1 MNIKV
6 EISRPHY
13 HPSHATAAELSLTK
27 KRDLSVPP
35 HWVANE
41 RRIHPGT
48 GHSYA
53 IVMPPRDHELYE
65 VRQPVHIHCDI
76 NTFKELFGTTEIK
89 RDTQYKYDIKVNDH
103 MFAALVKV
111 SEGYEF
117 EPTIHFDHIDAETY
131 GINSET
137 FAEV

>member
-65 VRQPVHIHCDI
+65 VRQPVHIHCDQK
-76 NTFKELFGTTEIK
+76 TFELFGDLGTEMYK
-89 RDTQYKYDIKVNDH
+89 RIMINGQE
-103 MFAALVKV
+103 FAAKVKV

-117 EPTIHFDHIDAETY
+117 EPTIHFDHIDAEKY
-131 GINSET
+131 GINADT
-137 FAEV
+137 MAEV